1 MKNDFAIFYQRDDH
15 ESVSYFPALTVPSE
29 QVDAEVQRLESE
41 GAQVTAVIRIF
52 DFVNFE

>member
-1 MKNDFAIFYQRDDH
+1 MKNDFAIFYQLPNH
-15 ESVSYFPALTVPSE
+15 PGTFITVPSD

>member
-1 MKNDFAIFYQRDDH
+1 MKNDFAIFYQLTNH
-15 ESVSYFPALTVPSE
+15 PGNFITVPSE